1 MSNEPDMSPTQEP
14 ESGHHETKPED
25 RVPFGQ
31 KLVYGSGALVNNLL
45 AVAMGNMMALLN
57 LVWGMNPALVGALG
71 GLPRIVDAIT
81 DPLMGHISDN
91 TRTRWGRRRPYI
103 FVGAIL
109 VGIVYAVL
117 WQLPKDQTED
127 FYFNWFLIGS
137 VIFFIA
143 YTIFATP
150 WVALGFELTPDYHE
164 RTRLMGVQFFIGQFP
179 YIIAP
184 WFVAI
189 TTWAI
194 FTDQAQ
200 GASVLAIIVC
210 VVSIAFGVL
219 PALLLKERPLPPKAP
234 SAEGESAGVGGAVVG
249 FFKAFLQT
257 LASGP
262 FLLLCAATF
271 LVFNGFQLIASF
283 QLYVTIYFV
292 AGGDQA
298 VGGEWFGWAGS
309 VQNGSTFFV
318 IPFVTWLAGKIGKR
332 RAFYVSTTLA
342 IVGYLMK
349 WFCYDPN
356 NPWLV
361 IVPAPFMA
369 FALGG
374 LFTLMPSMIA
384 DVVDLDE
391 LKTNER
397 REGLFGAVFWW
408 VVKLG
413 MGVAVWGGG
422 LLLNYT
428 GFDVELGGN
437 QSAEAIHLMRVFDVV
452 VPAATAGLAIF
463 AMSYFP
469 LTEQKAFEVRAELEA
484 RRGTA
489 QPKDEDDPSTF

>member
-1 MSNEPDMSPTQEP
+1 MSNETDTSQTHGT
-14 ESGHHETKPED
+14 SGHHETKPED
-25 RVPFGQ
+25 RLPFWQ
-31 KLVYGSGALVNNLL
+31 KVVYGSGALVNNLL
-45 AVAMGNMMALLN
+45 AVAIGNMMALLN

-109 VGIVYAVL
+109 VGLVFALL
-117 WQLPKDQTED
+117 WQLPEGKSED
-127 FYFNWFLIGS
+127 FYFNWFLVGS
-137 VIFFIA
+137 IVFFLA
-143 YTIFATP
+143 YTVFATP

-189 TTWAI
+189 TTWAV
-194 FTDQAQ
+194 FADQAQ
-200 GASVLAIIVC
+200 GAAVLAVIVC
-210 VVSIAFGVL
+210 VVAIVFGVL
-219 PALLLKERPLPPKAP
+219 PALLLRERPLPPKV
-234 SAEGESAGVGGAVVG
+234 ETGEERTGLGGAAIG

-257 LASGP
+257 LTSGP

-271 LVFNGFQLIASF
+271 LVFNGYQLVASF
-283 QLYVTIYFV
+283 QLYVTIYYV

-309 VQNGSTFFV
+309 VMSGSAFFV

-332 RAFYVSTTLA
+332 RAFYVSTSLA
-342 IVGYLMK
+342 ILGYVMK
-349 WFCYDPN
+349 WFCYTPET
-356 NPWLV
+356 PWLV

-413 MGVAVWGGG
+413 MGVAMWGGG
-422 LLLNYT
+422 VLLNYT
-428 GFDVELGGN
+428 GFDVELGN
-437 QSAEAIHLMRVFDVV
+437 DQTAEAIHLMRVFDVV
-452 VPAATAGLAIF
+452 VPAVTAGLAMF

-469 LTEQKAFEVRAELEA
+469 LTEAKAFEVRAELDKRHA
-484 RRGTA
+484 A
-489 QPKDEDDPSTF
+489 AKKAKDESQPTTF